1 MKSASTGSLVRFSLL
16 SGFTGGTF
24 LKKKTDTAGTS
35 ASASMAEVKP
45 CSQTE
50 DSSSDAVEDKK
61 TDLE

>member
-1 MKSASTGSLVRFSLL
+1 LL